1 MQLDLSFFGVFI
13 MVLMAVGSFLLGRWL
28 SRHWRA
34 CQAGADRGGAAPRQ
48 GHRRRARAGNAPAAP
63 GARTARARLTAGV
76 QGGGQLGCA
85 TTGHL
90 SKASGRTP
98 PPLRR

>member
-34 CQAGADRGGAAPRQ
+34 
-48 GHRRRARAGNAPAAP
+48 RRRAKDNAA
-63 GARTARARLTAGV
+63 ARAQDTR
-76 QGGGQLGCA
+76 QQ
-85 TTGHL
+85 
-90 SKASGRTP
+90 
-98 PPLRR
+98 RRARERRERG

>member
-34 CQAGADRGGAAPRQ
+34 
-48 GHRRRARAGNAPAAP
+48 RRRAKDIAA
-63 GARTARARLTAGV
+63 ARAQDTR
-76 QGGGQLGCA
+76 QQ
-85 TTGHL
+85 
-90 SKASGRTP
+90 
-98 PPLRR
+98 RRARERRERG

>member
-34 CQAGADRGGAAPRQ
+34 LRRAKDIAAARAQETRQ
-48 GHRRRARAGNAPAAP
+48 QRRARE
-63 GARTARARLTAGV
+63 
-76 QGGGQLGCA
+76 
-85 TTGHL
+85 
-90 SKASGRTP
+90 
-98 PPLRR
+98 RRERG

>member
-28 SRHWRA
+28 S
-34 CQAGADRGGAAPRQ
+34 RQ

>member
-34 CQAGADRGGAAPRQ
+34 
-48 GHRRRARAGNAPAAP
+48 RRRAKDIAA
-63 GARTARARLTAGV
+63 ARAQETR
-76 QGGGQLGCA
+76 QQLFK
-85 TTGHL
+85 
-90 SKASGRTP
+90 S
-98 PPLRR
+98 

>member
-34 CQAGADRGGAAPRQ
+34 RRRGKDIAAARAQETRQ
-48 GHRRRARAGNAPAAP
+48 QRRARE
-63 GARTARARLTAGV
+63 
-76 QGGGQLGCA
+76 
-85 TTGHL
+85 
-90 SKASGRTP
+90 
-98 PPLRR
+98 RRERG

>member
-34 CQAGADRGGAAPRQ
+34 
-48 GHRRRARAGNAPAAP
+48 RRRAKDIVA
-63 GARTARARLTAGV
+63 ARAQETR
-76 QGGGQLGCA
+76 QQ
-85 TTGHL
+85 
-90 SKASGRTP
+90 
-98 PPLRR
+98 RRARERRERG

>member
-34 CQAGADRGGAAPRQ
+34 RSRAKDIAAARAQETRQ
-48 GHRRRARAGNAPAAP
+48 QRRARE
-63 GARTARARLTAGV
+63 
-76 QGGGQLGCA
+76 
-85 TTGHL
+85 
-90 SKASGRTP
+90 
-98 PPLRR
+98 RRERG

>member
-34 CQAGADRGGAAPRQ
+34 
-48 GHRRRARAGNAPAAP
+48 RRRAQDIAA
-63 GARTARARLTAGV
+63 ARAQETR
-76 QGGGQLGCA
+76 QQ
-85 TTGHL
+85 
-90 SKASGRTP
+90 
-98 PPLRR
+98 RRARERRERG

>member
-34 CQAGADRGGAAPRQ
+34 
-48 GHRRRARAGNAPAAP
+48 RRRAKDIAA
-63 GARTARARLTAGV
+63 ARAQETR
-76 QGGGQLGCA
+76 QQ
-85 TTGHL
+85 
-90 SKASGRTP
+90 
-98 PPLRR
+98 RRARERRERG

>member
-34 CQAGADRGGAAPRQ
+34 
-48 GHRRRARAGNAPAAP
+48 RRRAKGIAA
-63 GARTARARLTAGV
+63 ARAQETR
-76 QGGGQLGCA
+76 QQ
-85 TTGHL
+85 
-90 SKASGRTP
+90 
-98 PPLRR
+98 RRARERRERG

>member
-34 CQAGADRGGAAPRQ
+34 
-48 GHRRRARAGNAPAAP
+48 RRRAKAIAA
-63 GARTARARLTAGV
+63 ARAQETR
-76 QGGGQLGCA
+76 QQ
-85 TTGHL
+85 
-90 SKASGRTP
+90 
-98 PPLRR
+98 RRARERRERG